1 MQKTILKTVVRF
13 VLIVMLGVGAGS
25 YGYAQSAVDGAIGG
39 TVQDPTGLAVPK
51 AKVVIRNNA
60 TNAEQTVLTDDSGFF
75 RAIHLQPSTYTV
87 SITAEG
93 FESFKSPE
101 VSVQVGLLTDIS
113 PKLPVGSSTQTV
125 EVTSEAP
132 AINTTAPDFAN
143 VINQKTLQD
152 LPVNNYRWSAYAAL
166 TPGVV
171 YDASGFGL
179 LSFRGQSTLLNNVTI
194 DGADDNQAFF
204 SEERGRT
211 RAGYSTAKA
220 SIQEFQVNT
229 SNYSVEYG
237 RSAGGV
243 VNSVTKSGGN
253 QFHGE
258 LYFDDRDA
266 EWGAANAFTT
276 RQVQNS
282 SGAFVSQN
290 FKPTDVRKQYGGA
303 IGGPILRD
311 KLFFFFAGDRFDR
324 NFPGVGVA
332 SNPGSFFTIPDG
344 TLPAGKI
351 CGQTSP
357 ANGPVN
363 PAAPSAIDAAACT
376 LQTNLGL
383 TTYGAAVTLY
393 NNGLT
398 GLNTMLGTVPRT
410 GKQTVFFPKLDWQI
424 NSRNHASFELNRL
437 RWASPAGIQT
447 AATVTDGIATFG
459 NDFVRDTFGIAKL
472 DTVVTNKISN
482 EIRYQYGRDFE
493 FEFGQTPTPY
503 EKQFLQGP
511 TPGGYTNPLGA
522 PPSVTITNGFS
533 FGTPN
538 FLNRAALPDE
548 RRWQVADTAN
558 WMHGNHN
565 IKFGVDYIHTNDL
578 INNLFSG
585 FGVYSYSNLT
595 SYFTDFYD
603 SQSTNPAVIAKAKN
617 YSSYVQGFGIPG
629 LEFQTGDYA
638 FFAEDNW
645 KFNKRLSLTFGLRYE
660 YEQLPSPVPN
670 LEITNN
676 PNLVGTTRLPSNK
689 TNIGPRV
696 GFAYDVFG
704 GGKTILRGGYGE
716 FFARILN
723 GTIYNALINTGS
735 LNGQFTVSDTN
746 TTPGAPAF
754 PQVVATAGTAGP
766 PNSVFFDKNFKAP
779 EIHQAD
785 LTVEQD
791 LGWNTV
797 MSVTW
802 LGSFGRRLANFTDLN
817 LAPPTTVTYNVIDT
831 SGKGPLANG
840 STFTSKFYAKLPTSS
855 AAPCASQRPDCAYGS
870 ETDIFSGVTSNYQ
883 GLVGQISKRFS
894 NHIQFNANYTWSH
907 AFDYG
912 ENAQTATTANNLLD
926 PQNLRAEYGNS
937 TQNVPNRLVVNGVLS
952 SPWARH
958 DWLGY
963 LTNDYELSPSFAL
976 QSGLPYSIGT
986 SGTLS
991 SGFTSSGGPISAI
1004 GGGVNG
1010 SNGTFRLPGFERN
1023 GLMQPKT
1030 DVLDLRISKRFTIAE
1045 RVKLELLGESFNILN
1060 KQNVT
1065 AVNTTGYFLG
1075 TNAATKT
1082 NTLSFNTSS
1091 ANSAL
1096 PLFGSITNSN
1106 SSGFSFSPRQ
1116 VQLAARI
1123 QF

>member
-1 MQKTILKTVVRF
+1 MLKAVVRF
-13 VLIVMLGVGAGS
+13 GLIAMFCAGVACC
-25 YGYAQSAVDGAIGG
+25 GYAQSAVDGAIGG
-39 TVQDPTGLAVPK
+39 TVQDPTGLAVPN
-51 AKVVIRNNA
+51 AKVVIHNNA
-60 TNAEQTVLTDDSGFF
+60 TNAEQTVVTDDSGFY

-87 SITAEG
+87 SITAAG
-93 FESFKSPE
+93 FQSFKSSQ

-132 AINTTAPDFAN
+132 SINTTTPDFSN
-143 VINQKTLQD
+143 VIGQRTLQD

-179 LSFRGQSTLLNNVTI
+179 LSVRGQSTLLNNVTI
-194 DGADDNQAFF
+194 DGADDNQAYF

-220 SIQEFQVNT
+220 SIQEFQVNV

-258 LYFDDRDA
+258 LYFTDRDA

-276 RQVQNS
+276 HQVQNA
-282 SGAFVSQN
+282 SGAFVAQN

-332 SNPGSFFTIPDG
+332 SNPGSFFTTPDA
-344 TLPAGKI
+344 TLPAGKV
-351 CGQTSP
+351 CGGTG
-357 ANGPVN
+357 A
-363 PAAPSAIDAAACT
+363 AAPSAIDASVCT
-376 LQTNLGL
+376 LQTNLAL
-383 TTYGAAVTLY
+383 ATYGAAATNY
-393 NNGLT
+393 TSGLT
-398 GLNTMLGTVPRT
+398 GLNSMLGTVPRT
-410 GKQTVFFPKLDWQI
+410 GKQTIFFPKLDWQI

-459 NDFVRDTFGIAKL
+459 NDFVRDTFGITKL
-472 DTVVTNKISN
+472 DTVITSKISN

-493 FEFGQTPTPY
+493 FEFGQTPTAY
-503 EKQFLQGP
+503 ETQFLMGP
-511 TPGGYTNPLGA
+511 TSGGYTNTLGA

-538 FLNRAALPDE
+538 FLERAALPDE
-548 RRWQVADTAN
+548 RRWQVSDTAN
-558 WMHGNHN
+558 WTHGAHN

-585 FGVYSYSNLT
+585 FGVYSYSTLT
-595 SYFTDFYD
+595 NYLTDFYE
-603 SQSTNPAVIAKAKN
+603 SQSANPAVFGKARN
-617 YSSYVQGFGIPG
+617 YSSYVQGFGIAG

-660 YEQLPSPVPN
+660 YEQLPAPFPN
-670 LEITNN
+670 LEITND
-676 PNLVGTTRLPSNK
+676 PNLVGTTRLPNNK

-704 GGKTILRGGYGE
+704 TGKTIVRGGYGE

-735 LNGQFTVSDTN
+735 LNGQFTVSDTV
-746 TTPGAPAF
+746 TTPGAPVF
-754 PQVVATAGTAGP
+754 PRVVTSAGTAGP
-766 PNSVFFDKNFKAP
+766 PNSVFFDKNYKAP

-797 MSVTW
+797 MSVSW

-840 STFTSKFYAKLPTSS
+840 STFTSKFYAKLPTTTTS
-855 AAPCASQRPDCAYGS
+855 PCPSQRPDCAFGS
-870 ETDIFSGVTSNYQ
+870 ETNIFSGVTSNYQ
-883 GLVGQISKRFS
+883 GLVGQISHRFT
-894 NHIQFNANYTWSH
+894 NHVQFNANYTWSH
-907 AFDYG
+907 ALDYG

-926 PQNLRAEYGNS
+926 PQDLRAEYGNS
-937 TQNVPNRLVVNGVLS
+937 TQNVPNRLVFAGVLS
-952 SPWARH
+952 SPWTAH
-958 DWLGY
+958 GWLSY
-963 LTNDYELSPSFAL
+963 LANDYQMSPSFAV

-991 SGFTSSGGPISAI
+991 SGFTSTGAAISAI

-1010 SNGTFRLPGFERN
+1010 SNGTFRMPDFERN

-1030 DVLDLRISKRFTIAE
+1030 DVLDLRISKRFTVAE

-1065 AVNTTGYFLG
+1065 AVNTTGYFIG

-1082 NTLSFNTSS
+1082 NTLSFNTNS
-1091 ANSAL
+1091 ANSSQ
-1096 PLFGSITNSN
+1096 PLFGTITNSN

-1116 VQLAARI
+1116 IQLAARI